1 MKSKNKMDYSKL
13 DIESVKVANEM
24 YKNIKD
30 EGEKMSAKFNFYKGF
45 NKALELIKKQQEQMY
60 SEEDM
65 RKAFIAGGNS
75 CIEEDDVYGSLY
87 NAYMEDWFEQ
97 FSKLKNG

>member
-1 MKSKNKMDYSKL
+1 MDYSKL
-13 DIESVKVANEM
+13 DIESVKVTNEM

-45 NKALELIKKQQEQMY
+45 NKALELVEKQQEQMY

-65 RKAFIAGGNS
+65 REGLFHALYAPKIDGY
-75 CIEEDDVYGSLY
+75 IEKTIDEIVRETMS
-87 NAYMEDWFEQ
+87 MF
-97 FSKLKNG
+97 KKK